1 MKVAVDNL
9 YLNMYQDQITVLLG
23 HNGAG
28 KTTTMSMLVGLFP
41 PTSGDAIING
51 YSILTDMEN
60 VRRSLGLCPQHNIL
74 YDRLTVREHLNFF
87 ARLKVNDKM
96 MYYVRINRYC
106 STHSYILAVW
116 LVNSLKFQSRKLFY
130 TQQKHLRNIYSLV
143 IR

>member
-106 STHSYILAVW
+106 STHSYILA
-116 LVNSLKFQSRKLFY
+116 
-130 TQQKHLRNIYSLV
+130 IY
-143 IR
+143 

>member
-41 PTSGDAIING
+41 PTSGDAVING
-51 YSILTDMEN
+51 YSILTDMESI
-60 VRRSLGLCPQHNIL
+60 RQSLGLCPQHNVL

-87 ARLKVNDKM
+87 ARLKVVKQNHF
-96 MYYVRINRYC
+96 VV
-106 STHSYILAVW
+106 L
-116 LVNSLKFQSRKLFY
+116 
-130 TQQKHLRNIYSLV
+130 
-143 IR
+143 